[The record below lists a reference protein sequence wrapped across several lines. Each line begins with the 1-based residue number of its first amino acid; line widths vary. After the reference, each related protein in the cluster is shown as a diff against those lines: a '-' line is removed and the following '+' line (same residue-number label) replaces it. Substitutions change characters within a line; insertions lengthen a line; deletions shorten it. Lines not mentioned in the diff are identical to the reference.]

1 MTKLTNRN
9 IPLDRL
15 TLSSANVRTTS
26 ADPQDDKELQ
36 ASILSL
42 GVLESLLVVPNGDD
56 TFAVVAGG
64 RRLAALQQL
73 AKAGEIRAGYVA
85 PCRIYNG
92 SADPAEVSLHENE
105 KRAAMHPAD
114 QYEAYARLRT
124 KGMTAAEIA
133 SRAGVSERQVTKVMR
148 LGTVAPELLAAFRND
163 EMNLH
168 TLMAFT
174 VTDDRKAQLD
184 VWAKARSGGTTWPEH
199 IRQQL
204 TQGAVIGSSG
214 LASFVGLEAYEKAG
228 GRVQRDLFSQFDD
241 EAVYLLDRGLLVKLA
256 ETELKKTADRLAKR
270 WKWVEIQIDPDW
282 DRIHT
287 LHKLRGVPG
296 TPTAAERKRLDEL
309 GDRIQDIADSPPMDP
324 AEQGAAYARGQ
335 ELNAKYEKLEA
346 RIAARTKYRPEDMR
360 IAGCIVTLKGARTDV
375 ITGLVLPEDVPPKP
389 KKTAEKKAAADA
401 PANTPDAAGAKPA
414 DGGEEPAAPT
424 PSFDE
429 RFEKPWTTRTTRN
442 HQSPEAAHAK
452 AAGLSTA
459 VIDDLAAIRTGIV
472 RAALAKRF
480 DVAFDLAGVPPG
492 DGHIDARHRAPRR
505 HPPRPHQ
512 PAPDEPQ
519 QRERLRRRESRR
531 EAREPAGRPLDEAR
545 RRPEALRRVPGPP
558 RRREARPLRP
568 RGLGRA
574 LQPGRQPAPRDAD
587 RGTRGRAPRHRLRQ
601 GRPAHREVLLE
612 TADPRPDARDRGDRR
627 RPGVGEG
634 PPQPQEGAACR
645 RHGRRVRGRPAGTG
659 RTRRRGAGTRRT
671 VGHARLQGL
680 GRPCAEADGVVTRAR
695 ILPGRCACGLMAA
708 LRRARTA
715 RLGDVAGDRP
725 DALEA
730 ALRPVA

>member
-1 MTKLTNRN
+1 MMKLTNRN

-15 TLSSANVRTTS
+15 TLSAANVRTAS
-26 ADPQDDKELQ
+26 ADPEDDKELQ

-73 AKAGEIRAGYVA
+73 AEAGEIPAEYVA

-92 SADPAEVSLHENE
+92 GADPAEVSLHENE

-114 QYEAYARLRT
+114 QYEAYARLRA

-133 SRAGVSERQVTKVMR
+133 SRAGVSERQVTKMMR
-148 LGTVAPELLAAFRND
+148 LGTVAPELLAAFRNG

-184 VWAKARSGGTTWPEH
+184 VWAKARGGGTAWPEH

-204 TQGAVIGSSG
+204 TEGAVIGSSG

-256 ETELKKTADRLAKR
+256 EAELKKTADRLAKR

-287 LHKLRGVPG
+287 LHKLRGVPAA
-296 TPTAAERKRLDEL
+296 PTAAERKRLDEL
-309 GDRIQDIADSPPMDP
+309 ADRMQDIADNPPMDP
-324 AEQGAAYARGQ
+324 AEQGAAYARSQ
-335 ELNAKYEKLEA
+335 ELSAKYEKLEA

-401 PANTPDAAGAKPA
+401 PATPP
-414 DGGEEPAAPT
+414 
-424 PSFDE
+424 
-429 RFEKPWTTRTTRN
+429 TRTAR
-442 HQSPEAAHAK
+442 SPRT
-452 AAGLSTA
+452 AGKS
-459 VIDDLAAIRTGIV
+459 
-472 RAALAKRF
+472 
-480 DVAFDLAGVPPG
+480 
-492 DGHIDARHRAPRR
+492 
-505 HPPRPHQ
+505 
-512 PAPDEPQ
+512 
-519 QRERLRRRESRR
+519 
-531 EAREPAGRPLDEAR
+531 
-545 RRPEALRRVPGPP
+545 PP
-558 RRREARPLRP
+558 RRRRPSTSGSRS
-568 RGLGRA
+568 
-574 LQPGRQPAPRDAD
+574 
-587 RGTRGRAPRHRLRQ
+587 
-601 GRPAHREVLLE
+601 
-612 TADPRPDARDRGDRR
+612 
-627 RPGVGEG
+627 
-634 PPQPQEGAACR
+634 
-645 RHGRRVRGRPAGTG
+645 RGRPAPRGT
-659 RTRRRGAGTRRT
+659 
-671 VGHARLQGL
+671 
-680 GRPCAEADGVVTRAR
+680 TRAPR
-695 ILPGRCACGLMAA
+695 PRTP
-708 LRRARTA
+708 RPRA
-715 RLGDVAGDRP
+715 
-725 DALEA
+725 
-730 ALRPVA
+730 